1 MGESKANGIKILVV
15 EDEQVISRVC
25 MRILRAEGFEVDIA
39 INGQIAKDMVSK
51 KEYALCLI
59 DIRTPIMNG
68 MELYQC
74 LKEEHPELASR
85 VLFTSGDVL
94 SSSIAGFLREANRP
108 YLRKPFTPDELR
120 TAVAETLKQKMLA
133 TSWGKTASE

>member
-1 MGESKANGIKILVV
+1 MGENSANEKRILVV
-15 EDEQVISRVC
+15 EDEQVISGVC
-25 MRILRAEGFEVDIA
+25 ARTLKGEGVEVDIA
-39 INGQIAKDMVSK
+39 INGQVAKDMVSK

-59 DIRTPIMNG
+59 DIRTPLMNG

-74 LKEEHPELASR
+74 LKEEHPELVSR

-94 SSSIAGFLREANRP
+94 SSGVAAFLTEANRP

-120 TAVAETLKQKMLA
+120 TAVREALKQKMLA
-133 TSWGKTASE
+133 TS

>member
-1 MGESKANGIKILVV
+1 VGESNANEKRILVV

-25 MRILRAEGFEVDIA
+25 MRVLSAEGFEVDIA

-51 KEYALCLI
+51 KGYALCLI
-59 DIRTPIMNG
+59 DIRTPVMNG

-74 LKEEHPELASR
+74 LKEEHPELASG

-94 SSSIAGFLREANRP
+94 SGSTAAFLREANRP

-120 TAVAETLKQKMLA
+120 TAVREALKQKILA
-133 TSWGKTASE
+133 TSGEEIARR